1 MTAGRICCV
10 CDRPITGDANTIVR
24 HSASGARPNDHSHK
38 VGDPE
43 CVPQRSVLAMV
54 ARYTPRRP

>member
-1 MTAGRICCV
+1 M
-10 CDRPITGDANTIVR
+10 CDRPITGDANVIVR
-24 HSASGARPNDHSHK
+24 HSASGARPDDYSHK
-38 VGDPE
+38 VGDPA